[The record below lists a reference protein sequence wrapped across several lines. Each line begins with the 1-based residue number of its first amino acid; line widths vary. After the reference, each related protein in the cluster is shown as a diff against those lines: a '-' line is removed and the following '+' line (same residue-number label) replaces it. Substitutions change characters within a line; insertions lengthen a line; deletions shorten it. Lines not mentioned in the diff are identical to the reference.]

1 MRPINRDTG
10 LTEKQERFC
19 RKYVECV
26 NASDAYRFAYDCSRM
41 KPETVNRAAAALM
54 RNSNIATRIDHLK
67 SNLAEALNVSAA
79 RVLREHC
86 RIAFSDATRIRSG
99 WMNLKEFESLTE
111 DERACIQS
119 VETRERKTPTAYG
132 ECLTET
138 YVKIKLYDKQKA
150 LDSISQMLGY
160 NAPQKIDGDI
170 KIKGLNVEVADLATA
185 ERLKELTE

>member
-1 MRPINRDTG
+1 MRPINKETG

-26 NASDAYRFAYDCSRM
+26 NASEAYRFAYDCARM

-54 RNSNIATRIDHLK
+54 RNSNIATRIEYLK
-67 SNLAEALNVSAA
+67 GNLAEALNVSAA
-79 RVLREHC
+79 KVLKEHC

-99 WMNLKEFESLTE
+99 WMNLKEFESLTD

-119 VETRERKTPTAYG
+119 VETRERKVPTDSG
-132 ECLTET
+132 ELTET

-160 NAPQKIDGDI
+160 NAPQKIGGDI
-170 KIKGLNVEVADLATA
+170 KIRGLNVEVADVDTA
-185 ERLKELTE
+185 ERLKKLAE